1 MNDTISVA
9 AGKIGDKLVETL
21 QALPEQL
28 HDLQNLTEHKARNAV
43 CRADK
48 AVHRHP
54 YGVIGVAAA
63 AGLIIGLLVSR
74 R

>member
-1 MNDTISVA
+1 MKDTISVA

-28 HDLQNLTEHKARNAV
+28 HDLQNMTEHQARNAV
-43 CRADK
+43 CRTDK
-48 AVHRHP
+48 VVHRHP
-54 YGVIGVAAA
+54 YGVIGFAAA